1 MIDKRVGKRIKQ
13 RREQL
18 GLTQEQFAEK
28 LGVATNYISTIERGA
43 SFPRYEKLV
52 AIINALET
60 SADAI
65 FCDVVTHS
73 LEYKSYM
80 LLDKMRDLP
89 PEEQNRGVWT
99 LLAKETMFSLYPSLY
114 WKATSAMASSFC
126 PAM

>member
-28 LGVATNYISTIERGA
+28 LGV
-43 SFPRYEKLV
+43 
-52 AIINALET
+52 
-60 SADAI
+60 
-65 FCDVVTHS
+65 VTHS

-89 PEEQNRGVWT
+89 PEEQNRILET
-99 LLAKETMFSLYPSLY
+99 LDFLVQQSIKMRKTVP
-114 WKATSAMASSFC
+114 
-126 PAM
+126 

>member
-73 LEYKSYM
+73 RVQK
-80 LLDKMRDLP
+80 
-89 PEEQNRGVWT
+89 
-99 LLAKETMFSLYPSLY
+99 LY
-114 WKATSAMASSFC
+114 AVG
-126 PAM
+126 

>member
-18 GLTQEQFAEK
+18 GLTQEQFAER

-65 FCDVVTHS
+65 FCDVITCS
-73 LEYKSYM
+73 SEYKSCM
-80 LLDKMRDLP
+80 LLDEMRALP
-89 PEEQNRGVWT
+89 LEEQNRILEILDFLVQQSIRMQAA
-99 LLAKETMFSLYPSLY
+99 LS
-114 WKATSAMASSFC
+114 
-126 PAM
+126 

>member
-73 LEYKSYM
+73 LEDKSYM

-89 PEEQNRGVWT
+89 PEEQNRILET
-99 LLAKETMFSLYPSLY
+99 LDFLVQQSIKMRKTVP
-114 WKATSAMASSFC
+114 
-126 PAM
+126 

>member
-43 SFPRYEKLV
+43 SFPRYETLV

-65 FCDVVTHS
+65 FCAVVTHS

-89 PEEQNRGVWT
+89 PEEQNRILET
-99 LLAKETMFSLYPSLY
+99 LDFLVQQSIKMRKTVP
-114 WKATSAMASSFC
+114 
-126 PAM
+126 

>member
-18 GLTQEQFAEK
+18 GLTQEQFAER

-65 FCDVVTHS
+65 FCDVVIRSS
-73 LEYKSYM
+73 LEYKSCA
-80 LLDKMRDLP
+80 LLEQMKDLP
-89 PEEQNRGVWT
+89 PEEQNRILET
-99 LLAKETMFSLYPSLY
+99 LDFLVQQARGMRKTVP
-114 WKATSAMASSFC
+114 
-126 PAM
+126 

>member
-43 SFPRYEKLV
+43 SV

-89 PEEQNRGVWT
+89 PEEQNRILET
-99 LLAKETMFSLYPSLY
+99 LDFLVQQSIKMRKTVP
-114 WKATSAMASSFC
+114 
-126 PAM
+126 

>member
-65 FCDVVTHS
+65 FCYVVTHS

-89 PEEQNRGVWT
+89 PEEQNRILET
-99 LLAKETMFSLYPSLY
+99 LDFLVQQSIKMRKTVP
-114 WKATSAMASSFC
+114 
-126 PAM
+126 

>member
-65 FCDVVTHS
+65 FSDVVTHS

-89 PEEQNRGVWT
+89 PEEQNRILET
-99 LLAKETMFSLYPSLY
+99 LDFLVQQSIKMRKTVP
-114 WKATSAMASSFC
+114 
-126 PAM
+126 

>member
-65 FCDVVTHS
+65 FCDVVTNS

-89 PEEQNRGVWT
+89 PEEQNRILET
-99 LLAKETMFSLYPSLY
+99 LDFLVQQSIKMRKTVP
-114 WKATSAMASSFC
+114 
-126 PAM
+126 

>member
-73 LEYKSYM
+73 LECKSYM

-89 PEEQNRGVWT
+89 PEEQNRILET
-99 LLAKETMFSLYPSLY
+99 LDFLVQQSIKMRKTVP
-114 WKATSAMASSFC
+114 
-126 PAM
+126 

>member
-65 FCDVVTHS
+65 FCDVDTHS

-89 PEEQNRGVWT
+89 PEEQNRILET
-99 LLAKETMFSLYPSLY
+99 LDFLVQQSIKMRKTVP
-114 WKATSAMASSFC
+114 
-126 PAM
+126 